1 MIIGIGTDIIEI
13 ERVKKAAERTR
24 RFLDKLLTPV
34 ERKNMYK
41 GDKYAYTSIAGVF
54 AAKEAVSKALGTGF
68 VTFEMTDIEILK
80 DEKGKPLVKL
90 YNGAKVRADELGIHQ
105 IHVSI
110 SHCRAYA
117 TAFAITER
125 GNVGEACN

>member
-1 MIIGIGTDIIEI
+1 MIVGIGTDIIEI
-13 ERVKKAAERTR
+13 ERIQKASERTS

-34 ERKNMYK
+34 ERKSIDQGNK
-41 GDKYAYTSIAGVF
+41 CAYASIAGIF

-90 YNGAKVRADELGIHQ
+90 YNGAKVRADELGVHQ

-110 SHCRAYA
+110 SHCHAYA
-117 TAFAITER
+117 TAFAITEKE
-125 GNVGEACN
+125 GM